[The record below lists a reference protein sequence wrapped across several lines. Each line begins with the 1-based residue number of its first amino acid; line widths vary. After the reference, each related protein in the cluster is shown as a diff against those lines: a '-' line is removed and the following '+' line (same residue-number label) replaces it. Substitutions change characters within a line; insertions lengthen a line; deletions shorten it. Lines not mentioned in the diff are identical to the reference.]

1 MVDYYQLINFN
12 LGMMAENMKVNE
24 IKIKCMEKVFLH
36 GRMEEFIM
44 ENIIWIKKKD
54 MVYFIGLMAEKI
66 EEIGKME
73 NKMVKVFILAKIK
86 LIKFEFGFLIYFHY

>member
-36 GRMEEFIM
+36 GRKEEFM
-44 ENIIWIKKKD
+44 MGN
-54 MVYFIGLMAEKI
+54 
-66 EEIGKME
+66 
-73 NKMVKVFILAKIK
+73 
-86 LIKFEFGFLIYFHY
+86 